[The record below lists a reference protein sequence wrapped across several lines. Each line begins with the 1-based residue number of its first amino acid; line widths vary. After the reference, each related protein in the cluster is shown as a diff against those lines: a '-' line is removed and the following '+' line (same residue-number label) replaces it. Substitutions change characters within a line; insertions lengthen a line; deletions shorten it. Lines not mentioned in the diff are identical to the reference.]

1 MVERFE
7 RFSYI
12 ISEIS
17 KYWHK
22 IASYEMEKYGLKGTH
37 AVYLVTMYQY
47 KEGIHAARLCELCG
61 KDKSD
66 VSRMMSIMEKKG
78 LVTKS
83 GEGGY
88 RVLLKLTDEG
98 RAAAEHV
105 RDRARVAVDLTGG
118 DISEEHRSVFYD
130 TLEHIADRLRKLS
143 ESGLP
148 AN

>member
-7 RFSYI
+7 RFSYV

-22 IASYEMEKYGLKGTH
+22 IAADEMEKYGLKGTH
-37 AVYLVTMYQY
+37 AVYLITMYQY
-47 KEGIHAARLCELCG
+47 DEGIHAARLCELCG

-78 LVTKS
+78 LITKT
-83 GEGGY
+83 GGSSY
-88 RVLLKLTDEG
+88 RTLLKLTDEG
-98 RAAAEHV
+98 RSAAEHV
-105 RDRARVAVDLTGG
+105 RDRAKLAVDLTGG
-118 DISEEHRSVFYD
+118 DITDEHRRILYE
-130 TLEHIADRLRKLS
+130 TLELIADNLRVLS

-148 AN
+148 K

>member
-1 MVERFE
+1 MIERFE
-7 RFSYI
+7 RFSLA

-17 KYWHK
+17 RCWHK
-22 IASYEMEKYGLKGTH
+22 LTADEMGKYGLKGTH
-37 AVYLVTMYQY
+37 SIYLLAMLRYPD
-47 KEGIHAARLCELCG
+47 GITAPQIGELCG
-61 KDKSD
+61 KDKAD

-118 DISEEHRSVFYD
+118 DISEEHRSIFYD

>member
-7 RFSYI
+7 RFSYV

-22 IASYEMEKYGLKGTH
+22 IAADEMEKYGLKGTH
-37 AVYLVTMYQY
+37 AVYLITMYQY
-47 KEGIHAARLCELCG
+47 DEGIHAARLCELCG

-78 LVTKS
+78 LITKT
-83 GEGGY
+83 GGSSY
-88 RVLLKLTDEG
+88 RALLKLTDEG
-98 RAAAEHV
+98 RSAAEHV
-105 RDRARVAVDLTGG
+105 RDRAKLAVDLTGG
-118 DISEEHRSVFYD
+118 DITDEHRRILYE
-130 TLEHIADRLRKLS
+130 TLELIADNLRVLS

-148 AN
+148 K